1 MKVAD
6 IWDNS
11 SSNLSLSK
19 LLAVAAGFILNEGII
34 DDVQREDLIAQA
46 KATYLDEDGD
56 EVNVSSDNEVKDAF
70 LQVLAVLPIR
80 KPLLVSVTFPKAV
93 KVPEEKAPAVGMP
106 KRIHI
111 RKVEPT
117 GKKAFSASTAEP
129 SVLRYKMSKGLRIA
143 PQNCDNELFIHAR
156 HCCNGCFKA
165 PIIGTRYHAT
175 KIPEFDLC
183 GSCFDK
189 YEGDDIGLLPEIQ
202 GEIGAFLHVHVVL
215 ATVDQF

>member
-1 MKVAD
+1 
-6 IWDNS
+6 
-11 SSNLSLSK
+11 
-19 LLAVAAGFILNEGII
+19 
-34 DDVQREDLIAQA
+34 
-46 KATYLDEDGD
+46 
-56 EVNVSSDNEVKDAF
+56 VKDAF

-117 GKKAFSASTAEP
+117 GKKAFSVSTDEP
-129 SVLRYKMSKGLRIA
+129 SVLRYKMSKGLRIT

-156 HCCNGCFKA
+156 HGCNGCFKA

-189 YEGDDIGLLPEIQ
+189 YEGDDIGLLPEIN
-202 GEIGAFLHVHVVL
+202 GKIGAFLHVHVVL